1 MRTLMKVKIP
11 TAAGN
16 EAIKNG
22 SLPEIIGKAL
32 AGLNAE
38 AAYFTSEDGM
48 RTALIFFDM
57 ADSSDIP
64 PAAEPFFM
72 AFDAQIYVR
81 AGDERRRHARR
92 RRQGDGGRLGH
103 GVRPTM
109 LQPCRGR
116 GDHGGS
122 RGDRYDRSKLTRER
136 RSNDTQQ

>member
-1 MRTLMKVKIP
+1 MRTMMKVQIP

-22 SLPEIIGKAL
+22 SLPEIMGKAL
-32 AGLNAE
+32 AALNAE

-72 AFDAQIYVR
+72 GLDAKITFAPVMNADEMR
-81 AGDERRRHARR
+81 AGVGKAMEGA
-92 RRQGDGGRLGH
+92 
-103 GVRPTM
+103 
-109 LQPCRGR
+109 
-116 GDHGGS
+116 
-122 RGDRYDRSKLTRER
+122 
-136 RSNDTQQ
+136 